1 MKPLLV
7 KYNKMLNR
15 LEKLKKNYLFHF
27 ENEEDNQKVNK
38 SKLEGVDRSIA
49 IVLHIIGDLEE
60 FQKDE

>member
-1 MKPLLV
+1 MTPLLV